1 MKYSVTKMK
10 TEPTG
15 QEATR
20 LRQKKFAT
28 IRSLQMPEGAL
39 PGSLAL
45 CHARCGKPTYH
56 SAKDKGHPVLKLT
69 YMHDG
74 KKIVER
80 IPAEWAE
87 DVQRRV
93 DAGR

>member
-1 MKYSVTKMK
+1 MK

-15 QEATR
+15 QEASR

-45 CHARCGKPTYH
+45 CHTRCGKPTCH
-56 SAKDKGHPVLKLT
+56 CAKDKGHPVWKLT

-74 KKIVER
+74 KQYIVLAVGGGPRGSEL
-80 IPAEWAE
+80 IAYALP
-87 DVQRRV
+87 
-93 DAGR
+93 